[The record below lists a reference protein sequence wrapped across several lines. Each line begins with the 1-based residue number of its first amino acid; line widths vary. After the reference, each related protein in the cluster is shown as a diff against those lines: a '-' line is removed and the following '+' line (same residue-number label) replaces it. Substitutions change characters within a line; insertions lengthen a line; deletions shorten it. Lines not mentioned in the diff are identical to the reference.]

1 MLNRDFYKLCL
12 YQSADIIA
20 RSGDRNFLNEEQPK

>member
-1 MLNRDFYKLCL
+1 MLNRDFYKLCA

-20 RSGDRNFLNEEQPK
+20 SSGDLNFFNKEQPK